1 MNSVELDTKSKILQ
15 YAIEMVGLKG
25 DVTIR
30 ELTDSA
36 GVNVASINYYFG
48 SKDNLLKEVEKYY
61 SNALYNAQYKIL
73 TSQELSPYDKLLEWA
88 KTMSGF
94 ISQYPALIS
103 LIVKLATEDK
113 KYTPVLI
120 EKVYLNKELQAML
133 LEIIG
138 TIIKSEDK
146 KLVKF
151 KYLQIF
157 SGILGPVVNRLV
169 VENFADGDSTLNLK
183 TKEDLEEYMKFLID
197 TVLS

>member
-1 MNSVELDTKSKILQ
+1 MNNVELDTKSKILQ
-15 YAIEMVGLKG
+15 YAIEMVGSKG

-48 SKDNLLKEVEKYY
+48 SKDNLLKEVEKHY
-61 SNALYNAQYKIL
+61 SNALYNAQYRIL

-94 ISQYPALIS
+94 ISQYPALIG

-113 KYTPVLI
+113 EYTPVLI
-120 EKVYLNKELQAML
+120 EKIYLNKELQAML

-169 VENFADGDSTLNLK
+169 VENFADDNSTLNLN

-197 TVLS
+197 TVLF

>member
-1 MNSVELDTKSKILQ
+1 MNNVELDTKSKILQ
-15 YAIEMVGLKG
+15 YAIEMVGSKG

-48 SKDNLLKEVEKYY
+48 SKDNLLKEVEKHY
-61 SNALYNAQYKIL
+61 SNALYNAQYRIL

-94 ISQYPALIS
+94 ISQYPALIG

-113 KYTPVLI
+113 DYTPVLI
-120 EKVYLNKELQAML
+120 EKIYLNKELQAML

-169 VENFADGDSTLNLK
+169 VENFADDNSTLNLN

-197 TVLS
+197 TVLF

>member
-1 MNSVELDTKSKILQ
+1 MNNVELDTKSKILQ
-15 YAIEMVGLKG
+15 YAIEMVGSKG

-48 SKDNLLKEVEKYY
+48 SKDNLLKEVEKHY
-61 SNALYNAQYKIL
+61 SNALYNAQYRIL

-94 ISQYPALIS
+94 ISQYPALIG

-113 KYTPVLI
+113 EYTPVLI
-120 EKVYLNKELQAML
+120 EKIYLNKELQAML

-146 KLVKF
+146 KMVKF

-169 VENFADGDSTLNLK
+169 VENFADDNSTLNLN

-197 TVLS
+197 TVLF